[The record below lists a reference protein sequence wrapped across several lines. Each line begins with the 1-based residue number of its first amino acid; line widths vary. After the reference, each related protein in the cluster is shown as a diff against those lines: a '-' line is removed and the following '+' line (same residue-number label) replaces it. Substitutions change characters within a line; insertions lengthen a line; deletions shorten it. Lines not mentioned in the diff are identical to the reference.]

1 MTLRDHTTGRLRLV
15 LTLGVTA
22 AALAAALA
30 LSGCSSSN
38 PAGPSLGQSYL
49 VDLTG
54 AGDFL
59 TIQEGLNAASDGD
72 TVLIAPGVYAGP
84 GNKNL
89 TFGGVSTVV
98 RGLASRDETVIDCEG
113 SGRGFY
119 IGGGAAP
126 VIEDLMVTNGDTI
139 KGGGMYLEGTS
150 PTLRN
155 VRFVDNASIDGGGGL
170 YCRNGS
176 PALEDVLF
184 DDNTADVQGGGML
197 CINSS
202 ASLIDVVFF
211 RNAAQGSGGGM
222 TCVFSSPSIAGT
234 VFRRNSAGLGGA
246 LYCAASNPSITSC
259 TMVENE
265 GGMGS
270 GIYCVDGAAPAIRH
284 TIIAYGSP
292 GEALYCDGSVPYTAL
307 SCIYANGEL
316 NELCGDYTTSILYVD
331 PLFCDLADGDFTLCA
346 NSPCLPE
353 NNAWGIQI
361 GAHGEGCGPCDT
373 PVERTSWSSTKAM
386 FR

>member
-1 MTLRDHTTGRLRLV
+1 MTLRDHAASHLRLI
-15 LTLGVTA
+15 LTVGITT
-22 AALAAALA
+22 AALAAALT

-38 PAGPSLGQSYL
+38 PAGPSPAQSYL

-72 TVLIAPGVYAGP
+72 TVLIAPGVYTGP
-84 GNKNL
+84 GNRNL

-113 SGRGFY
+113 AGRGFY
-119 IGGGAAP
+119 IGGDATP
-126 VIEDLMVTNGDTI
+126 VIENLMVTNGDTI
-139 KGGGMYLEGTS
+139 RGGGMYLEGTS

-170 YCRNGS
+170 YSRNGS
-176 PALEDVLF
+176 PTLEDVLF
-184 DDNTADVQGGGML
+184 DDNTAAVQGGGML
-197 CINSS
+197 CVGSS
-202 ASLIDVVFF
+202 ASLTDVVFF

-222 TCVFSSPSIAGT
+222 ACMFSSPSVAGT

-246 LYCAASNPSITSC
+246 LYCGGSDPSITSC
-259 TMVENE
+259 TLVENE
-265 GGMGS
+265 GSLGS
-270 GIYCVDGAAPAIRH
+270 SVYCRDGSAPAIRH

-292 GEALYCDGSVPYTAL
+292 GEALYCDSSVPYTTL

-316 NELCGDYTTSILYVD
+316 NELCGTYTTSMLYVD
-331 PLFCDLADGDFTLCA
+331 PLFCDLENGDFTLA
-346 NSPCLPE
+346 GDSECLPE
-353 NNAWGIQI
+353 NNSWGILI
-361 GAHGEGCGPCDT
+361 GALGVGC
-373 PVERTSWSSTKAM
+373 E
-386 FR
+386 